1 MLLQSLLKKLKSQQ
15 SHQLIHA
22 DVWCLPIHTVNV
34 TYKPVVRRQMDI
46 LMKMILISVQKAH
59 FKSAQQISD
68 ILLVEH
74 LFVQDLLTK
83 MEKMGLIEKVEQIF
97 DITEKGQAQLQ
108 SGVYE
113 EDQEVATKELL
124 YSPSHEAFLQGDIEE
139 VLEYEDFPEEI
150 YRYYKQ
156 HDEINIS
163 ENLII
168 EEIRTTEF
176 ENDTD
181 ETNSEAVQISSVE
194 STEFDQIND
203 VPCIE
208 LILYDEKN
216 DHVYARIWNTL
227 LDHWDKKIE
236 KTITEKEASEWKN
249 KILNKK

>member
-1 MLLQSLLKKLKSQQ
+1 MQLQSLLEKLKSQQ
-15 SHQLIHA
+15 SHQLLQTDI
-22 DVWCLPIHTVNV
+22 WCLPIHTVNV

-46 LMKMILISVQKAH
+46 LMKMILISVQKAQ

-74 LFVQDLLTK
+74 LFVHDLLTK
-83 MEKMGLIEKVEQIF
+83 MEKMGLIEKNEHIF
-97 DITEKGQAQLQ
+97 HITEKGQVQLK

-113 EDQEVATKELL
+113 EDQEIATKELL

-139 VLEYEDFPEEI
+139 VLAYEDFPEEI

-156 HDEINIS
+156 HDEISIS

-168 EEIRTTEF
+168 DQIRSIDF
-176 ENDTD
+176 ENNMD
-181 ETNSEAVQISSVE
+181 EINSDAVQISSVE

-227 LDHWDKKIE
+227 LDHWDKKLE
-236 KTITEKEASEWKN
+236 KTITEKEATEWKN
-249 KILNKK
+249 KIVNKK